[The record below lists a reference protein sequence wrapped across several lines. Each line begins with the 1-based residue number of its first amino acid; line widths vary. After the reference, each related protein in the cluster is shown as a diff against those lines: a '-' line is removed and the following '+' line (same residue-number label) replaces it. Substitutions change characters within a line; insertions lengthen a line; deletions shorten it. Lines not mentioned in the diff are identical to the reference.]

1 MFRSRSGPVRVRA
14 ALDARA
20 MAEGALARAAAEEE
34 FLRQATLCLRYGAAA
49 IVMAF
54 DEQGQAD
61 TFERKTAI
69 CERAYRLLVD
79 RVGFPP
85 EDIIFDPNVFA
96 VATGIEEHDRY
107 ALDFIEAVATLRELC
122 PHAHFSGGLSNLSF
136 SFRGNETVRRA
147 MHSVFLY
154 HAIPAG
160 LDMAI
165 VNAGQLDIYDQID
178 PVLREACED
187 VILMRRPDATLRGWV
202 LQPGQK
208 HALIYFGGNAEDV
221 SRNLPEFAE
230 AFPDYAVYLLN
241 YRGFGGSGGS
251 PSETAIAEDALAL
264 FDQVYASHPQVAVV
278 GRSLGS
284 GVAVRL
290 ASQRPVQQLILVTP
304 YNSLEEIAARQY
316 PWVPVKWLLK
326 ERFESGKYAA
336 HIRVP
341 TLLLAASDDEVI
353 PRASTQHLLE
363 NFPQGVAVLRV
374 VPDSGHNSIS
384 DRAQY
389 LQWMGDVLN
398 R

>member
-1 MFRSRSGPVRVRA
+1 MSRTLMSLVALIVAVYLVLCA
-14 ALDARA
+14 ALFFFQRSLIYFPQPNAVTSTDSQLTLSMPDAQVSVLTR
-20 MAEGALARAAAEEE
+20 E
-34 FLRQATLCLRYGAAA
+34 
-49 IVMAF
+49 
-54 DEQGQAD
+54 
-61 TFERKTAI
+61 
-69 CERAYRLLVD
+69 
-79 RVGFPP
+79 RVGP
-85 EDIIFDPNVFA
+85 
-96 VATGIEEHDRY
+96 R
-107 ALDFIEAVATLRELC
+107 
-122 PHAHFSGGLSNLSF
+122 
-136 SFRGNETVRRA
+136 
-147 MHSVFLY
+147 
-154 HAIPAG
+154 
-160 LDMAI
+160 
-165 VNAGQLDIYDQID
+165 
-178 PVLREACED
+178 
-187 VILMRRPDATLRGWV
+187 
-202 LQPGQK
+202 
-208 HALIYFGGNAEDV
+208 ALIYFGGNAEDV

-251 PSETAIAEDALAL
+251 PSEAAIAEDALAL

-326 ERFESGKYAA
+326 DRFESGKYAA

-353 PRASTQHLLE
+353 PRASTQRLQE
-363 NFPQGVAVLRV
+363 SFPQGVAVLRV

>member
-1 MFRSRSGPVRVRA
+1 MSRTLMSLVALIVTVYLVLCA
-14 ALDARA
+14 ALFFFQRSLIYFPQPNAVTSADSRMTLSMPDAQISLITR
-20 MAEGALARAAAEEE
+20 E
-34 FLRQATLCLRYGAAA
+34 
-49 IVMAF
+49 
-54 DEQGQAD
+54 
-61 TFERKTAI
+61 
-69 CERAYRLLVD
+69 
-79 RVGFPP
+79 RVGP
-85 EDIIFDPNVFA
+85 
-96 VATGIEEHDRY
+96 R
-107 ALDFIEAVATLRELC
+107 
-122 PHAHFSGGLSNLSF
+122 
-136 SFRGNETVRRA
+136 
-147 MHSVFLY
+147 
-154 HAIPAG
+154 
-160 LDMAI
+160 
-165 VNAGQLDIYDQID
+165 
-178 PVLREACED
+178 
-187 VILMRRPDATLRGWV
+187 
-202 LQPGQK
+202 
-208 HALIYFGGNAEDV
+208 ALIYFGGNAEDV

-251 PSETAIAEDALAL
+251 PSEAAIAEDALAL
-264 FDQVYASHPQVAVV
+264 FDQVYASHPQIAVV

-304 YNSLEEIAARQY
+304 YNNLEEIAARQY

-326 ERFESGKYAA
+326 DRFESGKYAA

-353 PRASTQHLLE
+353 PRASTQRLLE

-389 LQWMGDVLN
+389 LQWMKDVLN

>member
-1 MFRSRSGPVRVRA
+1 MSRTLMSLVALIVAVYLVLCTALFFFQRSLIYFPQPNAFTNTDSQLTLSMP
-14 ALDARA
+14 DAQVSVLTR
-20 MAEGALARAAAEEE
+20 E
-34 FLRQATLCLRYGAAA
+34 
-49 IVMAF
+49 
-54 DEQGQAD
+54 
-61 TFERKTAI
+61 
-69 CERAYRLLVD
+69 
-79 RVGFPP
+79 RVGP
-85 EDIIFDPNVFA
+85 
-96 VATGIEEHDRY
+96 R
-107 ALDFIEAVATLRELC
+107 
-122 PHAHFSGGLSNLSF
+122 
-136 SFRGNETVRRA
+136 
-147 MHSVFLY
+147 
-154 HAIPAG
+154 
-160 LDMAI
+160 
-165 VNAGQLDIYDQID
+165 
-178 PVLREACED
+178 
-187 VILMRRPDATLRGWV
+187 
-202 LQPGQK
+202 
-208 HALIYFGGNAEDV
+208 ALIYFGGNAEDV

-251 PSETAIAEDALAL
+251 PSEAAIAEDALAL

-304 YNSLEEIAARQY
+304 YNSLEEIASRQY

-326 ERFESGKYAA
+326 DRFESGKYAA

-353 PRASTQHLLE
+353 PRASTQRLLKS
-363 NFPQGVAVLRV
+363 FPQGVAVLRV

-389 LQWMGDVLN
+389 LQWMADVLN